1 MQLWASLRRTY
12 FVHMSCSNVFPSK
25 LFFFFFL
32 SSKVRTRVEPKP
44 NLPNPVLSVL
54 VCGSPFC
61 LPQVQFWFKVLRD
74 TSENRTEPNF
84 GIPSGARGPI
94 IKRGKKMPRRPKQGS
109 VTEIAR
115 MIRTPVVD
123 RDNRGLDEVELC
135 FTPSGPRAHVAKV
148 ARIRF
153 VCTEDR

>member
-12 FVHMSCSNVFPSK
+12 FVHMSCSNVFQSK

-32 SSKVRTRVEPKP
+32 SSKVRTRFEPEP
-44 NLPNPVLSVL
+44 NLLNPVLLVL

-84 GIPSGARGPI
+84 GIP
-94 IKRGKKMPRRPKQGS
+94 KQLKTS
-109 VTEIAR
+109 RLMTLKSQL
-115 MIRTPVVD
+115 RTCNIQHHQQHHGTGGHQ
-123 RDNRGLDEVELC
+123 RE
-135 FTPSGPRAHVAKV
+135 
-148 ARIRF
+148 
-153 VCTEDR
+153 